1 MRALLTAGGAAVAVA
16 AARAGALL
24 LTGSAER
31 STTVPPRA
39 TANAP
44 LGPLVLAGRGQRPV
58 WSFVLQAA
66 DRAGD
71 RGSATVAWT
80 PRGRPMC
87 PTGPVPLGRRAT
99 ELAIVI
105 ESPEPV
111 GGRALATI
119 GPEPAD
125 CTRATGT
132 WRGIDGALDDRSGA
146 LELTVDDGQVVRLQ
160 LTG

>member
-1 MRALLTAGGAAVAVA
+1 MPIMAGLAGAAVAA
-16 AARAGALL
+16 AMAGALL
-24 LTGSAER
+24 VAAPTGV
-31 STTVPPRA
+31 TTTLPPRA

-44 LGPLVLAGRGQRPV
+44 AEPLVLAGRGKRPV

-71 RGSATVAWT
+71 RGSATVQWT
-80 PRGRPMC
+80 PRGRSMC

-99 ELAIVI
+99 ELSIFI

-125 CTRATGT
+125 CTRAVGT
-132 WRGIDGALDDRSGA
+132 WRGIDGDLDDQSG
-146 LELTVDDGQVVRLQ
+146 ELR
-160 LTG
+160 

>member
-1 MRALLTAGGAAVAVA
+1 MTVLAGGAVA
-16 AARAGALL
+16 AAMAGALVVAAP
-24 LTGSAER
+24 TR
-31 STTVPPRA
+31 VTTTLPPRA

-44 LGPLVLAGRGQRPV
+44 AEPLVLAGRGQRPV

-71 RGSATVAWT
+71 RGSATVQWT

-87 PTGPVPLGRRAT
+87 PTGPVLLGRRET
-99 ELAIVI
+99 VIAILI

-119 GPEPAD
+119 GPEPPD

-132 WRGIDGALDDRSGA
+132 WRGIDGDLDDQAGA
-146 LELTVDDGQVVRLQ
+146 FELTVDDGDVVRLE
-160 LTG
+160 LSG